1 MALPVTILSGFLG
14 SGKTTLLNH
23 LLRAPD
29 QRRYAM
35 VVNDFGSINIDAGLI
50 DQHDGQTMTLSN
62 GCVCC
67 TIGDSFISTLLDL
80 TRQADRFDHV
90 VIEASGVAD
99 PARLADFAQIDKDLS
114 LDGII
119 VMADASAFCD
129 QYSDPRLTDTIERQ
143 IKAADLFVLNKMD
156 LAEPSQAARC
166 AEILRRYK
174 PTTRIVE
181 TVQASLPLPLLFGA
195 HGEEPLPHA
204 SHVHEV
210 PFTTW
215 EGQSPAPLNRERLM
229 DFLEGLPNGVIRAKG
244 IVYFDDDARAH
255 SVQLAGNRLE
265 CRALKESPAA
275 LASELVLIGVEP
287 FPTSE
292 QLTSAFEHCL
302 APNDP
307 SAGSNEHDSV

>member
-29 QRRYAM
+29 SRRYAM

-50 DQHDGQTMTLSN
+50 DKHDGQTMTLSN

-119 VMADASAFCD
+119 VMADASAFCE
-129 QYSDPRLTDTIERQ
+129 QYKDPRLTDTIERQ
-143 IKAADLFVLNKMD
+143 IRAADLFVLNKTD
-156 LAEPSQAARC
+156 LADPAQIERC
-166 AEILRRYK
+166 TEILRRYK
-174 PTTRIVE
+174 PATRIIE
-181 TVQASLPLPLLFGA
+181 TVQASLPLPLLFGT
-195 HGEEPLPHA
+195 HGEEPVPLA

-210 PFTTW
+210 PFTSW
-215 EGQSPAPLNRERLM
+215 QGRSGAPLHRDRLLQ
-229 DFLEGLPNGVIRAKG
+229 FLEGLPNSVIRAKG
-244 IVYFDDDARAH
+244 IVFFDDDARAH

-265 CRALKESPAA
+265 CRPLKRSAA
-275 LASELVLIGVEP
+275 RSASELVIIGVEP
-287 FPTSE
+287 FPATETLTSE
-292 QLTSAFEHCL
+292 FERCQTRIG
-302 APNDP
+302 AE
-307 SAGSNEHDSV
+307 AGSNKDDSL

>member
-1 MALPVTILSGFLG
+1 MTLPVTILSGFLG

-35 VVNDFGSINIDAGLI
+35 VVNDFGSINIDASLI
-50 DQHDGQTMTLSN
+50 DAHDGQTMTLSN

-99 PARLADFAQIDKDLS
+99 PARLADFAQIDKDLN

-119 VMADASAFCD
+119 VMADASAFFE
-129 QYSDPRLTDTIERQ
+129 QFEDPRLTDTIERQ
-143 IKAADLFVLNKMD
+143 IKAADLFVLNKTD
-156 LAEPSQAARC
+156 LADPSHITQS

-174 PTTRIVE
+174 PSTRIVE

-195 HGEEPLPHA
+195 HGEEPAPVA

-210 PFTTW
+210 PFTSW
-215 EGQSPAPLNRERLM
+215 QGSSAAPMHRDRLLN
-229 DFLEGLPNGVIRAKG
+229 FLDTLPNSVIRAKG
-244 IVYFDDDARAH
+244 IVIFEDEPRPH

-265 CRALKESPAA
+265 CRPLKDGAA
-275 LASELVLIGVEP
+275 ASTSELVIIGVEP
-287 FPTSE
+287 FPALE
-292 QLTSAFEHCL
+292 ELTAEFAKCQADL
-302 APNDP
+302 D
-307 SAGSNEHDSV
+307 

>member
-14 SGKTTLLNH
+14 SGKTTLLNR

-129 QYSDPRLTDTIERQ
+129 QYADPRLTDTIERQ

-156 LAEPSQAARC
+156 LAETSQAARC

-215 EGQSPAPLNRERLM
+215 QGQSPAPLNRERFLH
-229 DFLEGLPNGVIRAKG
+229 FLEGLPTGVIRAKG

-265 CRALKESPAA
+265 CRALKEGPAA
-275 LASELVLIGVEP
+275 LTSALVLIGVEP
-287 FPTSE
+287 FPAAE
-292 QLTSAFEHCL
+292 QLTLAFEHCL

-307 SAGSNEHDSV
+307 SAGSN